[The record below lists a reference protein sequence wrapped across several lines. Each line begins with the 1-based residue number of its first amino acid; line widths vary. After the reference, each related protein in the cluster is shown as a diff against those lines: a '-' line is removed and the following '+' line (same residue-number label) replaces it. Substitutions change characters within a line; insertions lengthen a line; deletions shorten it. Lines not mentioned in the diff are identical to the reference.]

1 VSDQRA
7 NDLLVF
13 REDDADKKDT
23 FQKRFWK
30 VLIVD
35 DEHEVHAIT
44 SLVLRDFQFEGR
56 SLEFLHAYTSREAK
70 QVLQETPGIAV
81 ILLDVVMESE
91 HAGLNLVHWIREE
104 HKDKLTRIILRTG
117 QPGAAPEKEII
128 TKYDIND
135 YKEKTELT
143 DTKLW
148 TTITVALRCYRD
160 LTIINR
166 SRIGLEKIVQ
176 ASITFTERQSLT
188 YFFQGVLTQLTSL
201 LHADEDSLMLRA
213 EGLAIQRG
221 NNGFRI
227 VSGTGEFVPLIGK
240 YLEELDAPTIK
251 NLVSRGIAGK
261 ESFFENNYYVGYMHD
276 EDGSEN
282 LIILR
287 SPVVLGPDDCELIRV
302 FTSNASIA
310 LINVTLNKS
319 IEDSQSE
326 MIFTLGEVVE
336 SRSIETGNHVKRV
349 AAIGSLLAGKCGL
362 PPREIEIIRYALPL
376 HDIGKIGITD
386 AILNKPGKLTDEEM
400 LEMRKHTLIGFNLLH
415 GGTQRALQLAA
426 SIALTHHER
435 WDGKGYP
442 QGLAGE
448 DIPLTGRI
456 AGIVDVFDALLFARI
471 YKPSWQWE
479 LVIGYL
485 QENRGTQFDPN
496 LVDLFCE
503 CLPEIRTIVDGFSND
518 SNQRSEK

>member
-1 VSDQRA
+1 VSEQRA

-13 REDDADKKDT
+13 REDNADKKVS

-70 QVLQETPGIAV
+70 QILQETPGIAV

-104 HKDKLTRIILRTG
+104 HKDALTRIILRTG

-176 ASITFTERQSLT
+176 ASVTFTERQSLT
-188 YFFQGVLTQLTSL
+188 HFFQGVLTQLTSL
-201 LHADEDSLMLRA
+201 LHAEEDSILLRA
-213 EGLAIQRG
+213 DGLAIQRG

-227 VSGTGEFVPLIGK
+227 VSGTGEYATLIGK
-240 YLEELDAPTIK
+240 YLDDLDAPIIK
-251 NLVSRGIAGK
+251 TLVNQGIAVK
-261 ESFFENNYYVGYMHD
+261 ESFFEDKYYVGYMHD

-287 SPVVLGPDDCELIRV
+287 SPVGLGPDDCELIRV

-310 LINVTLNKS
+310 LINVTLSKS

-362 PPREIEIIRYALPL
+362 PPREIELIRYALPL
-376 HDIGKIGITD
+376 HDIGKIGIAD

-415 GGTQRALQLAA
+415 GGTQRALQMAA
-426 SIALTHHER
+426 NIALTHHER

-442 QGLAGE
+442 QGLSGE
-448 DIPLTGRI
+448 DIPLVGRI
-456 AGIVDVFDALLFARI
+456 TSIVDVFDALLNYRA
-471 YKPSWQWE
+471 YKPAWPMEMAIS
-479 LVIGYL
+479 YL
-485 QENRGTQFDPN
+485 RENRGTQFDPN
-496 LVDLFCE
+496 LVDIFFASLA
-503 CLPEIRTIVDGFSND
+503 EIQVIIDSFDND
-518 SNQRSEK
+518 SSQRSDT